1 MTKCLLPI
9 IELRHAVRGIGAH
22 KQHLPSIPVGFDD
35 IGVLRSAHWF
45 VSRGH
50 PSTIQEKLNECK
62 R

>member
-35 IGVLRSAHWF
+35 IGVLRSAQWF

-50 PSTIQEKLNECK
+50 ASMV
-62 R
+62 